1 MISTKHTVNSKHSL
15 TTRSAALTYDAVR
28 RALVSQGLCC
38 SSPTT
43 GTPDHELIQITMII
57 INYREDLERI
67 YCLKLEVVITFII
80 SLKGLVGTCLMAWS
94 F

>member
-15 TTRSAALTYDAVR
+15 TTRSAALTYDAVG

-43 GTPDHELIQITMII
+43 GTPDHELI
-57 INYREDLERI
+57 NYWEDLERI

-80 SLKGLVGTCLMAWS
+80 SLKGVVGTCLMAWS